1 MSRTSFPRTFP
12 RTSSV
17 SGPFGHLP
25 RPSVGEPPACPPW
38 CGKDHAPE
46 LASGLIRM
54 DDRPTWSIA
63 HTRRIGEGD
72 SAVVVHALTEV
83 RVDGSPARDLPARF
97 TYRCPGLSGFGAT
110 AEQALELAANIVD
123 AVAMVNS
130 VSQAVSPQLDLMA
143 EFYRDPPTTPL
154 PIQADPEPR
163 TPASFDDPADPTR
176 AEDGRVSQLVQLVA
190 SAVAGSVTQVA
201 ITAATSDGWRSLD

>member
-17 SGPFGHLP
+17 SGPFEHLP
-25 RPSVGEPPACPPW
+25 RPSAVEPPACPPW

-46 LASGLIRM
+46 LASGLIPM

-83 RVDGSPARDLPARF
+83 HVGSPARDLPARF

-123 AVAMVNS
+123 AVAIVNS
-130 VSQAVSPQLDLMA
+130 VSHAVSPQLDLMA

-163 TPASFDDPADPTR
+163 PPASFDDPADPTR
-176 AEDGRVSQLVQLVA
+176 AEDGRVSRLVQLVTA
-190 SAVAGSVTQVA
+190 AVAGSVTQVA